1 MKIGEFC
8 KRFGVTP
15 SSVRYYVRE
24 GLLIPDEKNHQY
36 VFTPECI
43 TDIGLIM
50 ELKEFCFT
58 LAEIH
63 EALSLYRISHFAAP
77 EDRRKLKILFYR
89 KRTEL
94 EEKRAALEETLER
107 LEKLKRET
115 ETGNSSSN
123 GDFSEKT
130 AVGIRE
136 FSRLCGLPVRT
147 LRYYIQL
154 GLLRP
159 AKSGGTLVFDDQAQR
174 DFCTIETLKKSSI
187 SLDEIGEWLSAEKD
201 SALSEEAKRDRKREM
216 IAARQ
221 EIENE
226 KLEQLERAVRKLEE
240 RLSSFQETAGGDG
253 EGFSVEFFPLL
264 CCPNCGKNLNYYG
277 LHIEENQVMNGSGGC
292 SCGFRLMIENGI
304 LTVPEQNAVKGSYIP
319 PTDHNRETYNRM
331 HPDEVNGFQKSFNW
345 VMRHLKE
352 EPLSGKVVFENSV
365 DVVSLLCTGI
375 SGLDRDA
382 FYIIADSDYHV
393 LCDVRK
399 RIEAGSPGLKI
410 LYISAPS
417 LNYPIRPHSVD
428 VLIDFYTSEVLQASN
443 IISLTDGMAGFL
455 KPGAAVVGVYS
466 HVVKGNGTLRNNRR
480 MFPDS
485 YPGRYQ
491 LQSFQNAMSRNGVIM
506 TDTAVI
512 NTFDFTS
519 SLPAFEKGDIIGDFA
534 FAGKWRDST
543 A

>member
-8 KRFGVTP
+8 RRFGVTP

-36 VFTPECI
+36 VFTPSCM
-43 TDIGLIM
+43 TDIALIM

-58 LAEIH
+58 LSEIH
-63 EALSLYRISHFAAP
+63 ETLSLHRISHFAAP

-94 EEKRAALEETLER
+94 EEKRAALEEALKQLEQ
-107 LEKLKRET
+107 LKE
-115 ETGNSSSN
+115 GAAAGISSPN
-123 GDFSEKT
+123 GDFSGKGKL
-130 AVGIRE
+130 GIRE
-136 FSRLCGLPVRT
+136 FSRFCGLPVRT

-154 GLLRP
+154 GLLCP
-159 AKSGGTLVFDDQAQR
+159 AKSGGNLFFDEKTQE
-174 DFCTIETLKKSSI
+174 DFHKIEKLKKSSI
-187 SLDEIGEWLSAEKD
+187 SLDEIGAWLTAERD
-201 SALSEEAKRDRKREM
+201 GALPEEAKRSRKLEI

-221 EIENE
+221 ELEAG
-226 KLEQLERAVRKLEE
+226 KLEHLNTAVRKLEE
-240 RLSSFQETAGGDG
+240 RLSSFQEASGGDG
-253 EGFSVEFFPLL
+253 EGFSVEFFSLL
-264 CCPNCGKNLNYYG
+264 CCPNCGEDLNYYG
-277 LHIEENQVMNGSGGC
+277 LHIAKNRVMSGSGGC
-292 SCGFRLMIENGI
+292 SCGFRLAIENGI

-319 PTDHNRETYNRM
+319 PTDRNRETYNRM

-345 VMRHLKE
+345 VIKQLKQE
-352 EPLSGKVVFENSV
+352 QLSGKVVFENSV
-365 DVVSLLCTGI
+365 DVVNLLCTGI

-393 LCDVRK
+393 ICDVRK

-417 LNYPIRPHSVD
+417 LHYPIRPRSVD
-428 VLIDFYTSEVLQASN
+428 VLIDFYTSEVLQAAN
-443 IISLTDGMAGFL
+443 IISLTEGMSAFL

-491 LQSFQNAMSRNGVIM
+491 LQSFQNALSRSGVIL
-506 TDTAVI
+506 TEAAVI
-512 NTFDFTS
+512 NTFDYTS

-534 FAGKWRDST
+534 FAGKWSGPT